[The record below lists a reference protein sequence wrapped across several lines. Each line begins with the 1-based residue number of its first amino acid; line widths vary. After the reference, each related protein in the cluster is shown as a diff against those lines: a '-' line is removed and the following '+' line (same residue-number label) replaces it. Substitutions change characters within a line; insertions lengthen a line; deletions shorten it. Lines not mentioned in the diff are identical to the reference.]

1 MLLHNCTHAQPDWR
15 TQVVLSVPHVEA
27 LMAVLAH
34 EGDSSGSYA
43 DAFEWVVLFL
53 EGAFKAGLL
62 PEIWASI
69 ASGDLSCVAT
79 LPPLVAMATLPNQA
93 WLCSARCSVNKAQVL
108 LLKILD
114 GLTDRLAK
122 VTDGYASPHS

>member
-34 EGDSSGSYA
+34 EGDSGGSYA

-69 ASGDLSCVAT
+69 ASGDLSCVVT
-79 LPPLVAMATLPNQA
+79 LPPLVMMATLPNQ
-93 WLCSARCSVNKAQVL
+93 RCSVNKAQVL